1 MSNISEAESQLL
13 QVLWQR
19 HPQSAE
25 EITAALSGRQDW
37 ALGTVKT
44 LLHRLLNKGAVSA
57 EREGRRYLYTPLL
70 NRNKWEERE
79 SLNLVDRLFGG
90 RLSPLV
96 MHFSS
101 QRKLSEE
108 DLRALRRLLEDQDG
122 R

>member
-1 MSNISEAESQLL
+1 MSHISEAESQLL
-13 QVLWQR
+13 QVLWER

-25 EITAALSGRQDW
+25 EIASALSERQEW

-44 LLHRLLNKGAVSA
+44 LLNRLLNKGAVSA

-70 NRNKWEERE
+70 NRSDWEKRE

-101 QRKLSEE
+101 HRKLSEE
-108 DLRALRRLLEDQDG
+108 DLQALRRLLEDRDG